1 MIRYKSNRRDTNCM
15 EDEFKPSNSMLMN
28 VWSKKPLVC
37 QLTNY
42 VTVNDCANITI
53 CAGGSPV
60 MTDATEDIEDMV
72 AISSALVLNIG
83 TLNSRTVE
91 SMMLAGRTANKLGV
105 PIIFD
110 PVGAGAT
117 RYRTFTAKNIIDKL
131 DIAVIKGNSGEIATL
146 CGMDGKVRGVDSDS
160 VFGADAALNLALK
173 TGSIV
178 AMTGKVDYVSDG
190 KDTYKLENGTA
201 NLDCISGSG
210 CMLSAVTGCYV
221 GANGVSIDSVISAIS
236 AFNIAGELVTGSEGP
251 GTFKARLF
259 DSLYNLSAADV
270 ATRTRKTKL

>member
-1 MIRYKSNRRDTNCM
+1 M
-15 EDEFKPSNSMLMN
+15 ETIESVNNSLLTK
-28 VWSKKPLVC
+28 VWSQKPLVC
-37 QLTNY
+37 HITNY

-60 MTDATEDIEDMV
+60 MTDSIDDIEEMV
-72 AISSALVLNIG
+72 NIASSLVLNIG
-83 TLNSRTVE
+83 TLNARTVE
-91 SMMLAGRTANKLGV
+91 SMFLAGKVANRRKI
-105 PIIFD
+105 PIILD

-117 RYRTFTAKNIIDKL
+117 SYRTKTAEDLIKEL
-131 DIAVIKGNSGEIATL
+131 DISIIKGNSGEIATL

-160 VFGADAALNLALK
+160 IFGADAAMNLAIR

-178 AMTGKVDYVSDG
+178 AMSGKTDFVSDG

-210 CMLSAVTGCYV
+210 CMLSSVIGCYAGTN
-221 GANGVSIDSVISAIS
+221 GANIESVIGAIS
-236 AFNIAGELVTGSEGP
+236 AFNIAAELVGKAEGP

-259 DSLYNLSAADV
+259 DSLYNLSSADIEE
-270 ATRTRKTKL
+270 RIRKTKL

>member
-1 MIRYKSNRRDTNCM
+1 MVDTDLMDEDIKS
-15 EDEFKPSNSMLMN
+15 SNSMLMN

-37 QLTNY
+37 QITNY

-60 MTDATEDIEDMV
+60 MTDAIEDIEDMV
-72 AISSALVLNIG
+72 KISSALVLNIG

-91 SMMLAGRTANKLGV
+91 SMMLAGVTANKCGI
-105 PIIFD
+105 PIILD

-117 RYRTFTAKNIIDKL
+117 RFRTETAKRLMDRL

-146 CGMDGKVRGVDSDS
+146 CGLDGKVRGVDSDS
-160 VFGADAALNLALK
+160 VFGADAALKLALK

-190 KDTYKLENGTA
+190 KDTYKLENGTP

-221 GANGVSIDSVISAIS
+221 AANGVSIDSVISAIS

-259 DSLYNLSAADV
+259 DSLYNLSEADIAA
-270 ATRTRKTKL
+270 RTRKTKL